1 LAIVL
6 FNAIPTGQNLGF
18 CDFFVSDGYS
28 QQDDDVVFY
37 RAVRIGLAK
46 KTGDL
51 ISPEVGCMAEVFERR
66 SLASLILIA
75 SGILIPFVVFRGHVL
90 SGFAGGIAAGVGGT
104 LVINSRK
111 RPSSPA
117 LAKEQN
123 IAIDTPS
130 ISVPNSNSSPA
141 NSPPPSQSID
151 KIIDW
156 LNRFDI
162 QVIKSHQ
169 TEPGDEVRDRIAWY
183 LGEKTSNPTLDSL
196 YRQLKIGITQNA
208 SRYFNFSGRS
218 QKDIALGLEFVRL
231 LKDSTFLNSYYYDKK
246 TKTVRIT
253 PPENGEVRNFLTG
266 GWLERYVCQKIIRYL
281 ESENKE
287 YQYLINPQL
296 KFSNGDVFEFDLLFW
311 FDNSP
316 LWIECKSGQNLTNN
330 NILTLY
336 SRHQKKLQTDRKNSL
351 IVAYNISSDRSAEL
365 GKLWN
370 FTFIN
375 QQNVIDGI
383 RPPSTGT
390 TPEMNGKGQVSY
402 EECGEDRVCVEEERI
417 PSSSI
422 GTILRKY
429 NVRPSPECRAIILRE
444 LIELIST
451 SEESHT
457 RKEIRD
463 ILFERLQESDNISKS
478 KIQEILVALMRQ
490 KALIDEEENPIEAH
504 DIPIARLITDD
515 PTILERKCLEEYIQI
530 ALRYRANFFKNPQN
544 RQEFLEVIGNGYC
557 ESDLAD
563 LVAIDPH
570 PV

>member
-1 LAIVL
+1 
-6 FNAIPTGQNLGF
+6 
-18 CDFFVSDGYS
+18 
-28 QQDDDVVFY
+28 
-37 RAVRIGLAK
+37 
-46 KTGDL
+46 
-51 ISPEVGCMAEVFERR
+51 MAEVFNRR

-75 SGILIPFVVFRGHVL
+75 SGILIPFVVFRNHVF
-90 SGFAGGIAAGVGGT
+90 SSFAGGIAAGVGGT
-104 LVINSRK
+104 LIIDSRK

-117 LAKEQN
+117 SAQEQN

-130 ISVPNSNSSPA
+130 ISVSNSNSSPA
-141 NSPPPSQSID
+141 NSPSPNSSID

-156 LNRFDI
+156 LHRFDI

-169 TEPGDEVRDRIAWY
+169 PEPGDEVRDRIAWY

-208 SRYFNFSGRS
+208 SRYFNFSGKS
-218 QKDIALGLEFVRL
+218 QKDLALGLEFVRL

-246 TKTVRIT
+246 TKTVRVT
-253 PPENGEVRNFLTG
+253 PPENGDVRNFLTG

-311 FDNSP
+311 FDDSP

-336 SRHQKKLQTDRKNSL
+336 SRHQKKLQTDRENSL
-351 IVAYNISSDRSAEL
+351 IVAYNISSDRSEEL

-375 QQNVIDGI
+375 QHNVLDGI
-383 RPPSTGT
+383 RPPSTR
-390 TPEMNGKGQVSY
+390 EKIERNGKENISQ
-402 EECGEDRVCVEEERI
+402 EEREEDRVLVEEERI

-429 NVRPSPECRAIILRE
+429 NVRPSPECRATILRE

-451 SEESHT
+451 SKQSHT

-463 ILFERLQESDNISKS
+463 LLFDRLQESDNISKS

-490 KALIDEEENPIEAH
+490 KALIDEEENPIEGH
-504 DIPIARLITDD
+504 DIPIARLIADD

-530 ALRYRANFFKNPQN
+530 ALRYRANFFNNPQN
-544 RQEFLEVIGNGYC
+544 RQEFLEAIGNGYR